1 MREEGLNLDTLSS
14 DFLLFAGNKLLR
26 IIAIIAVALLIL
38 RFFRV
43 VVARVFTPQAGN
55 KTFYFDERR
64 ARTISILLQSI
75 TRYMI
80 YFITIIL
87 LLQEFK
93 IDTTSIVAGAG
104 IIGLAIGVG
113 AQSLIKDFITGFF
126 VILEDQY
133 AVGDFI
139 ASGDMTGTVEEIGF
153 RVTKLRDSNGLLH
166 IIPHGLITKITNY
179 TRGHMQAA
187 VTIPILYE
195 ADTKTVLSLLD
206 QACVEI
212 GTTMPEVIDGPNVVG
227 LVEFRANDMIAKIIA
242 KTVPLEQGKVEAA
255 LRYKI
260 KTLFDTAAIPLPT
273 SAIKQNG

>member
-1 MREEGLNLDTLSS
+1 MFSS
-14 DFLLFAGNKLLR
+14 ETLLFVGNKILR
-26 IIAIIAVALLIL
+26 IAAILMVSLLVL
-38 RFFRV
+38 RFFRIIV
-43 VVARVFTPQAGN
+43 GRFFTPQAGS

-75 TRYMI
+75 IRYTI
-80 YFITIIL
+80 YFIAIIL
-87 LLQEFK
+87 ILQEFR

-153 RVTKLRDSNGLLH
+153 RVTKLRDSNGVLH
-166 IIPHGLITKITNY
+166 IIPHGLITKITNH

-187 VTIPILYE
+187 VTVPVLYE
-195 ADTKTVLSLLD
+195 ADIQKVLGLLE
-206 QACVEI
+206 QACRDI
-212 GTTMPEVIDGPNVVG
+212 GATMPEVIDGPQVVG
-227 LVEFRANDMIAKIIA
+227 IVEFRSTELIAKIVA

-255 LRYKI
+255 LRIKI
-260 KTLFDTAAIPLPT
+260 KLLFDAAAIPQPVP
-273 SAIKQNG
+273 AAKQNG